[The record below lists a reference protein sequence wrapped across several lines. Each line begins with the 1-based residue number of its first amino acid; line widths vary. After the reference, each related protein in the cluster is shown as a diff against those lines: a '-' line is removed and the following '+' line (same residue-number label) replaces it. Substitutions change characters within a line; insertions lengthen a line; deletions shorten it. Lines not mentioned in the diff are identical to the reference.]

1 MYSTRFI
8 PAVLFVCLNAAVTTP
23 SVLAQRIYNNT
34 GPAESIYSGGSN
46 IDSTGRI
53 NNADGR
59 AVDRYGHFIG
69 DFGMVPGSYV
79 GTYRSAYRTYPA
91 YGTYYPNGYS
101 GLQQTAGLGYSV
113 GVGAYSGGFSSA
125 SGQFGGGV
133 TAGTVIAPPRT
144 VVVQGVYP
152 SRTIMNNSTRGGVVE
167 YTHNGNG
174 YIYTPGTSSQT
185 VIQSGPS
192 IFPTMTVVQPTQP
205 AVVINSQPVQP
216 TSKSF
221 AQTYSGR
228 ASATRPVANARPFD
242 EAADIKLVLPKE
254 ATAPLSY
261 TLNGTTYSIKPGYS
275 QVFADDR
282 VWTIEFLRGGNGS
295 LPVAYQ
301 LQAGTYSFAV
311 DENGWDL
318 KRFPARPAQEFPTL
332 PPPPLAPAPIPSPD
346 L

>member
-1 MYSTRFI
+1 MFLARSI
-8 PAVLFVCLNAAVTTP
+8 PAAFVTCLVALVTTP
-23 SVLAQRIYNNT
+23 PVLAQRIYNNT
-34 GPAESIYSGGSN
+34 GSAESIYSGGANLDSN
-46 IDSTGRI
+46 GRI
-53 NNADGR
+53 NNAEGR

-69 DFGMVPGSYV
+69 DFGIVPGSYAATF
-79 GTYRSAYRTYPA
+79 GSTYRTYPA

-113 GVGAYSGGFSSA
+113 GVGAYSGGFSSN
-125 SGQFGGGV
+125 SGQFGNGV
-133 TAGTVIAPPRT
+133 STGTVITPPRT

-152 SRTIMNNSTRGGVVE
+152 SRTVMNNATRGGVME

-174 YIYTPGTSSQT
+174 YVYTPGSSYQT

-205 AVVINSQPVQP
+205 PVVINSQPTQT
-216 TSKSF
+216 TSNSY
-221 AQTYSGR
+221 AQTRSVR
-228 ASATRPVANARPFD
+228 TSPTRSVANARPFD
-242 EAADIKLVLPKE
+242 ESVDIKLVLPKE
-254 ATAPLSY
+254 ATGPVSY
-261 TLNGTTYSIKPGYS
+261 VLNGTTYSIKPGYS
-275 QVFADDR
+275 QIFADDR

-295 LPVAYQ
+295 PPVAYQ

-318 KRFPARPAQEFPTL
+318 KRFPAKPAQEL
-332 PPPPLAPAPIPSPD
+332 PALTPPPLAPAPVPSPD

>member
-1 MYSTRFI
+1 MSSTRFI
-8 PAVLFVCLNAAVTTP
+8 PAAVFVALGAIATP
-23 SVLAQRIYNNT
+23 SAWAQQIFNNT
-34 GPAESIYSGGSN
+34 TPAESIYSGGSN
-46 IDSTGRI
+46 LDSNGRI
-53 NNADGR
+53 NNAEGR

-69 DFGMVPGSYV
+69 DFGPVPGAYV
-79 GTYRSAYRTYPA
+79 GTSRYSYSTSPA

-113 GVGAYSGGFSSA
+113 GVGAYSGGFRSNA
-125 SGQFGGGV
+125 GQFGGGV
-133 TAGTVIAPPRT
+133 AVGTVIAPPRT

-152 SRTIMNNSTRGGVVE
+152 SRTIMNNATRGGVVE

-174 YIYTPGTSSQT
+174 YVYTPGTSSQT

-205 AVVINSQPVQP
+205 AVVINSQPTQP
-216 TSKSF
+216 TSRSF
-221 AQTYSGR
+221 AQTHAGR
-228 ASATRPVANARPFD
+228 GSAARPVANTRPFD

-261 TLNGTTYSIKPGYS
+261 TLNGTIYSIKPGYS

-295 LPVAYQ
+295 LPASYQ

-318 KRFPARPAQEFPTL
+318 KRFPAKPVQELPAL
-332 PPPPLAPAPIPSPD
+332 APPPLAPAPIPSPD